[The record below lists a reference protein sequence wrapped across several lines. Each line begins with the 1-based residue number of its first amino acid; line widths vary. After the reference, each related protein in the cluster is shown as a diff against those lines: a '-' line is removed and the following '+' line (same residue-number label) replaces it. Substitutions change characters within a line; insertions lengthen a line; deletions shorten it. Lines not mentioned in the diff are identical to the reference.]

1 MDGSCISN
9 VRKIALLRATA
20 LGDLIFA
27 LPAIEALRA
36 AYPQAE
42 LVYLGRRWHVD
53 FLSGRLPG
61 SHRVIAVPP
70 PVGADIARGL
80 VIDPAAEDEFFP
92 RMQAEAFDLA
102 LQMHGGGVYSNPF
115 ICRLKARFSVGLK
128 APNAVP
134 LDRWVP
140 YVYYQNEVVRLLEVV
155 ALIGAGPADGAVSL
169 TPRLPLLASDLEA
182 AAAVLEEIRAPF
194 VVLHPGSTDPRRRW
208 QPEKFAAVGDFCA
221 AQGLQVVLCG
231 ASSDAAQVQAVQAR
245 MHAPAANLCSRLSL
259 PGLAGLLSQAAL
271 FIGNDSG
278 PLHLALAVG
287 ARAVGLF
294 WVEYILNSMPLT
306 RSSFYPLIAW
316 RRTCPI
322 CGATIHK
329 AEIDSPAGPCTHEV
343 SFLDELAAED
353 AVSAVKEMLSRGEA
367 QAGG

>member
-1 MDGSCISN
+1 MDGSRFSN
-9 VRKIALLRATA
+9 VKKIALFRATA

-61 SHRVIAVPP
+61 PHRVIAVPP
-70 PVGADIARGL
+70 PAGADIARGL

-115 ICRLKARFSVGLK
+115 ICRLKARFSAGLK
-128 APNAVP
+128 APGAVP

-140 YVYYQNEVVRLLEVV
+140 YVYYQNETVRMLEVG
-155 ALIGAGPADGAVSL
+155 ALAGAKLAGAISL

-221 AQGLQVVLCG
+221 AQGLQVVIAGTLT
-231 ASSDAAQVQAVQAR
+231 DAAQIQAVQAR
-245 MHAPAANLCSRLSL
+245 MRAPAVNLCNRLTL

-316 RRTCPI
+316 RRSCPI
-322 CGATIHK
+322 CGETIHK
-329 AEIDSPAGPCTHEV
+329 AEIDSPAGPCMHDV

-353 AVSAVKEMLSRGEA
+353 AVRAVKELLNGDVSHFL
-367 QAGG
+367 